1 MPTYYGKNG
10 ELRFYDGTGLPTPG
24 TQNYIVLPF
33 SEMNLT
39 VPEGA
44 NRPEEIFRTN
54 RGQLDT
60 ISHYIQ
66 GLDDP
71 IVEPVSMT
79 TSFRLVSGTN
89 KNLIHDFLGLR
100 FASGQQGTWQAGTGP
115 TALVTTKGKSAGRPA
130 GLTGTLVT
138 LPLFTDPKKVCVD
151 VQCLWDDLNS
161 SKIGRLL
168 SEVYFRPGEQS
179 LNEAPDGVIV
189 NLNGQVYGQIK
200 DITAFSAGS
209 VIT

>member
-1 MPTYYGKNG
+1 MSPTYYGKNG
-10 ELRFYDGTGLPTPG
+10 ELRFYDGTATP
-24 TQNYIVLPF
+24 NYIVLPF
-33 SEMNLT
+33 SEMNLN

-44 NRPEEIFRTN
+44 NRPEELIRMN
-54 RGQLDT
+54 RGQLD
-60 ISHYIQ
+60 SLAHYIQ

-71 IVEPVSMT
+71 IVEPVQMT
-79 TSFRLVSGTN
+79 TSFRLISGVN

-100 FASGQQGTWQAGTGP
+100 YASGQQASWEAGTGP
-115 TALVTTKGKSAGRPA
+115 TPLTTTKGTSAGRPA

-138 LPLFTDPKKVCVD
+138 LPLFTDPKKVCVN
-151 VQCLWDDLNS
+151 VECLWDDLNG

-189 NLNGQVYGQIK
+189 NLNGQVYGQIR
-200 DITAFSAGS
+200 DITEFTSGS
-209 VIT
+209 VVS

>member
-10 ELRFYDGTGLPTPG
+10 ELRFYDGTGLPTLG

-33 SEMNLT
+33 SQMDLT

-44 NRPEEIFRTN
+44 NRPEEIIRMN
-54 RGQLDT
+54 RGQLDG
-60 ISHYIQ
+60 IAHYIQ

-71 IVEPVSMT
+71 IVEPVALT
-79 TSFRLVSGTN
+79 TSFRLISGVN

-115 TALVTTKGKSAGRPA
+115 TPLVTTKGTSAGRPA
-130 GLTGTLVT
+130 GLTGTLVP

-151 VQCLWDDLNS
+151 VQCIWDDLDG

-200 DITAFSAGS
+200 DLTDFVTGS
-209 VIT
+209 VVT